1 MPSKKTPVVK
11 PFTFTFMASLPPI
24 QSAITFDGM
33 GDGARIKLDLPR
45 SESGAAVLLQQK
57 GAGKLLKVTV
67 EIIKDIKPAT
77 QGNEDDDDILSR
89 VLGDS
94 L

>member
-1 MPSKKTPVVK
+1 MRKPKPVV
-11 PFTFTFMASLPPI
+11 FTFAASLPPI

-45 SESGAAVLLQQK
+45 SESGAAVLLQQN

-67 EIIKDIKPAT
+67 EVVKDIKPVP
-77 QGNEDDDDILSR
+77 QNSEDEDDVLSR